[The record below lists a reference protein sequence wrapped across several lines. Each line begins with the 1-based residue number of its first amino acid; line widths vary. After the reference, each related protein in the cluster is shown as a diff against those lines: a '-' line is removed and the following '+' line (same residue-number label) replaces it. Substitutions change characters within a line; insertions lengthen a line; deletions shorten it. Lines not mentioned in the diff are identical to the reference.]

1 MTDFASILSKEQITA
16 RGPGPLYVNLRK
28 ILDELIGEN
37 RIAPGT
43 ALPTERDLAEMS
55 GLSRVTVRKAV
66 DELVKS
72 GHLVRKQGSGT
83 FVAQPVRRVEQ
94 PLSKLTSFTED
105 MARRGLETKS
115 VWLNKGVFSPSPN
128 ETMILGLSH
137 DVNVVRLERLRTA
150 GSVPLAIE
158 LAAVST
164 EFLPD
169 PDLVDGSLYQ
179 ALNARGHHPVR
190 ATQRICARNCEERE
204 AGHLG
209 IAKGAAVLVMERIT
223 YLASG
228 RVIEFTR
235 SVYRGDTYDFV
246 AELRVADPGSRIA
259 EGADD

>member
-1 MTDFASILSKEQITA
+1 MTDFAAILAKDQITA

-28 ILDELIGEN
+28 ILDELISDQ
-37 RIAPGT
+37 RIEAGT
-43 ALPTERDLAEMS
+43 ALPTERDIAEMS

-83 FVAQPVRRVEQ
+83 FVAPPVRRVEQ

-115 VWLNKGVFSPSPN
+115 VWLNKGIFTPSPN
-128 ETMILGLSH
+128 ETMVLGLSH

-150 GSVPLAIE
+150 GPVPLAIE

-164 EFLPD
+164 EFLPH
-169 PDLVDGSLYQ
+169 PDLVQGSLYQ

-190 ATQRICARNCEERE
+190 ASQRISARNCEERE

-209 IAKGAAVLVMERIT
+209 IEKGAAVLVMERIT
-223 YLASG
+223 YIASG

-235 SVYRGDTYDFV
+235 SIYRGDAYDFV
-246 AELRVADPGSRIA
+246 AELRVGDTNQMSDR
-259 EGADD
+259 